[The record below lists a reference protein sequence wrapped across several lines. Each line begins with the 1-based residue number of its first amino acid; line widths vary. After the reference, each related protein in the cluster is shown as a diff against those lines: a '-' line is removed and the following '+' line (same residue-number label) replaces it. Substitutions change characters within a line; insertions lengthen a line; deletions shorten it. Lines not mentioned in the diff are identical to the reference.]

1 MAEYD
6 GEIRIKTKIDN
17 ADIQPKMAQVTT
29 ALEKSSEKV
38 EKLQGKFDSF
48 SSKIEESKEKIAE
61 FEQKLEDI
69 KNLEVPTEEYKKIST
84 ELEKA
89 QSNLES
95 AKEELQQMRDL
106 GFKDDNLQYYIK
118 QVEEAAE
125 KVHKLV
131 DAKEKMKSEKTAFID
146 QTSTD
151 AYQKIIDKLN
161 DQKQK
166 TEDLIASQ
174 SKVKEEIDA
183 EIAEQ
188 NRLKEI
194 FNSAT
199 VINQK
204 LVDLLKEEK
213 ELEAQIAD
221 MKKAGLTAGYDKY
234 DESVKKLSEVRE
246 EIKQINSEQKKVG
259 SEAKQIEKVGK
270 SAKKASDLMTTFLS
284 RFKGITLSLLVFNW
298 ITKGFNVMVA
308 AFKEGIQNM
317 AKYSD
322 NFNSKMSEMKSAI
335 NTLKASL
342 GTLAAPIVSAVVPAI
357 VSLCNW
363 LTTAI
368 NKINELIAALSG
380 KSTWTKAKKQATD
393 YAKSLDKTSGSAKK
407 AAGALAAFDDLNVL
421 QKNDSSGGSGSGV
434 SDLYEEVPASGD
446 LTKKLQPFLDY
457 LKKTKASIEKGWSD
471 TWKKLDIS
479 SQFVNIKTSAES
491 IKNTLADIFT
501 DRFVLASVDNFVQ
514 TVATSLG
521 SMAASVTSIGATIAE
536 NFVGGMAIF
545 LENNSWDI
553 KGYIQKMFD
562 VSADIVEIA
571 AEGLEAFANVFSV
584 FGDENG
590 QQITAN
596 LIQIFADA
604 FMMVTENAAK
614 FARDI
619 IDCIVTPF
627 VENQDALK
635 TALDGLLCVI
645 ADLTSTISDGVQHV
659 TEKITELYDE
669 HIHPFI
675 ENVKNGMSELIE
687 KFLEFWNT
695 YIQPILENL
704 ALMFEDTYENHLK
717 PVFDNIIEIIGIVID
732 ILNDLWTNILQPI
745 IAWIIENI
753 LPIILPIIENLNQNI
768 KDSVDFILD
777 LINFLLSGIKLVF
790 SALQI
795 LFTKDTDKVL
805 RQTEKSVKN
814 FVNSII
820 QMFENMVNR
829 VINGINSLISGFN
842 SIGFDLPDFLGGGSW
857 HPSIPTI
864 PTVSLP
870 RLANGGITT
879 GRTLAEI
886 GEAGREAV
894 LPLENNTGWMDDLA
908 AKLAS
913 KMPDYSGAKKVVL
926 AVDGKEFARIN
937 LPYLQDE
944 EIRLGIA
951 EG

>member
-1 MAEYD
+1 MRTIAQYD
-6 GEIRIKTKIDN
+6 GSIRINTKLNTDGFNSGIKSMMGSLGGITKLLGIALSTASLIKFGKEAIGLASDLAEVDN
-17 ADIQPKMAQVTT
+17 VVNKAFGNMRSEMDALADSAIKNLGMSRLMAYQTGSTFMSMGKSMIANSEDAKNMALSLTKLT
-29 ALEKSSEKV
+29 ANMASFFNVSQDLASIALKSIYTGETETLKQYGVVMTEVNLKQFAQEQGIRKSYAAMTQSEKV
-38 EKLQGKFDSF
+38 MLRYQYVMNQLSYIG
-48 SSKIEESKEKIAE
+48 
-61 FEQKLEDI
+61 
-69 KNLEVPTEEYKKIST
+69 
-84 ELEKA
+84 
-89 QSNLES
+89 
-95 AKEELQQMRDL
+95 
-106 GFKDDNLQYYIK
+106 DD
-118 QVEEAAE
+118 
-125 KVHKLV
+125 
-131 DAKEKMKSEKTAFID
+131 FID
-146 QTSTD
+146 TQDSWANQTRILS
-151 AYQKIIDKLN
+151 
-161 DQKQK
+161 
-166 TEDLIASQ
+166 
-174 SKVKEEIDA
+174 
-183 EIAEQ
+183 EQ
-188 NRLKEI
+188 W
-194 FNSAT
+194 
-199 VINQK
+199 
-204 LVDLLKEEK
+204 K
-213 ELEAQIAD
+213 ELLTILGS
-221 MKKAGLTAGYDKY
+221 GLITVLTPV
-234 DESVKKLSEVRE
+234 VKGL
-246 EIKQINSEQKKVG
+246 
-259 SEAKQIEKVGK
+259 
-270 SAKKASDLMTTFLS
+270 
-284 RFKGITLSLLVFNW
+284 
-298 ITKGFNVMVA
+298 
-308 AFKEGIQNM
+308 NM
-317 AKYSD
+317 
-322 NFNSKMSEMKSAI
+322 
-335 NTLKASL
+335 
-342 GTLAAPIVSAVVPAI
+342 IVSALINVGNTISNILSSVFGIQMQQMSA
-357 VSLCNW
+357 
-363 LTTAI
+363 TA
-368 NKINELIAALSG
+368 AAAENVAGGYADAADSMG
-380 KSTWTKAKKQATD
+380 D
-393 YAKSLDKTSGSAKK
+393 YADATKK
-407 AAGALAAFDDLNVL
+407 AAKAAKGALAPFDDLNVL
-421 QKNDSSGGSGSGV
+421 QKDTSSGSGSG
-434 SDLYEEVPASGD
+434 SGGSSGMQIQPVD
-446 LTKKLQPFLDY
+446 PSAQTSAIDQIQNKYKKFFDY
-457 LKKTKASIEKGWSD
+457 INKLKDNFVKGFQSSWN
-471 TWKKLDIS
+471 KLDVS
-479 SQFVNIKTSAES
+479 SQFENIRKSAES
-491 IKNTLADIFT
+491 IKNTLTDIFT

-562 VSADIVEIA
+562 VSADIVELA

-635 TALDGLLCVI
+635 TALDGFLYVI

-908 AKLAS
+908 SKLAS
-913 KMPDYSGAKKVVL
+913 KMPDYSGAKTVVL

>member
-1 MAEYD
+1 MRTIAQYD
-6 GEIRIKTKIDN
+6 GSIRINTKLNTDGFNSGIKSMMGSLGGITKLLGIALSTASLIKFGKEAIGLASDLAEVDN
-17 ADIQPKMAQVTT
+17 VVNKAFGNMRSEMDALADSAIKNLGMSRLMAYQTGSTFMSMGKSMIANSEDAKNMALSLTKLT
-29 ALEKSSEKV
+29 ANMASFFNVSQDLASIALKSIYTGETETLKQYGVVMTEVNLKQFAQEQGIRKSYAAMTQSEKV
-38 EKLQGKFDSF
+38 MLRYQYVMNQLSYIG
-48 SSKIEESKEKIAE
+48 
-61 FEQKLEDI
+61 
-69 KNLEVPTEEYKKIST
+69 
-84 ELEKA
+84 
-89 QSNLES
+89 
-95 AKEELQQMRDL
+95 
-106 GFKDDNLQYYIK
+106 DD
-118 QVEEAAE
+118 
-125 KVHKLV
+125 
-131 DAKEKMKSEKTAFID
+131 FID
-146 QTSTD
+146 TQDSWANQTRILS
-151 AYQKIIDKLN
+151 
-161 DQKQK
+161 
-166 TEDLIASQ
+166 
-174 SKVKEEIDA
+174 
-183 EIAEQ
+183 EQ
-188 NRLKEI
+188 W
-194 FNSAT
+194 
-199 VINQK
+199 
-204 LVDLLKEEK
+204 K
-213 ELEAQIAD
+213 ELLTILGS
-221 MKKAGLTAGYDKY
+221 GLITVLTPV
-234 DESVKKLSEVRE
+234 VKGL
-246 EIKQINSEQKKVG
+246 
-259 SEAKQIEKVGK
+259 
-270 SAKKASDLMTTFLS
+270 
-284 RFKGITLSLLVFNW
+284 
-298 ITKGFNVMVA
+298 
-308 AFKEGIQNM
+308 NM
-317 AKYSD
+317 
-322 NFNSKMSEMKSAI
+322 
-335 NTLKASL
+335 
-342 GTLAAPIVSAVVPAI
+342 IVSALINVGNTISNILSSVFGIQMQQMSA
-357 VSLCNW
+357 
-363 LTTAI
+363 TA
-368 NKINELIAALSG
+368 AAAENVAGGYADAADSMG
-380 KSTWTKAKKQATD
+380 D
-393 YAKSLDKTSGSAKK
+393 YADATKK
-407 AAGALAAFDDLNVL
+407 AAKAAKGALAPFDDLSVL
-421 QKNDSSGGSGSGV
+421 QKDTSSGSGSCSGGSSGMQIQPV
-434 SDLYEEVPASGD
+434 DPSSQTSAIDHIQNKY
-446 LTKKLQPFLDY
+446 KKFFDY
-457 LKKTKASIEKGWSD
+457 INKLKDNFVKGFQSSWN
-471 TWKKLDIS
+471 KLDVS
-479 SQFVNIKTSAES
+479 SQFENIRKSAES

-562 VSADIVEIA
+562 VSADIVELA
-571 AEGLEAFANVFSV
+571 AEGLETFANVFSV

-717 PVFDNIIEIIGIVID
+717 PVFDNILEIIGIVID

-913 KMPDYSGAKKVVL
+913 KMPDYSGAKTVVL

>member
-1 MAEYD
+1 MRTIAQYD
-6 GEIRIKTKIDN
+6 GSIRINTKLNTDGFNSGIKSMMGSLGGITKLLGIALSTASLIKFGKEAIGLASDLAEVDN
-17 ADIQPKMAQVTT
+17 VVNKAFGNMRSEMDALADSAIKNLGMSRLMAYQTGSTFMSMGKSMIANSEDAKNMALSLTKLT
-29 ALEKSSEKV
+29 ANMASFFNVSQDLASIALKSIYTGETETLKQYGVVMTEVNLKQFAQEQGIRKSYAAMTQSEKV
-38 EKLQGKFDSF
+38 MLRYQYVMNQLSYIG
-48 SSKIEESKEKIAE
+48 
-61 FEQKLEDI
+61 
-69 KNLEVPTEEYKKIST
+69 
-84 ELEKA
+84 
-89 QSNLES
+89 
-95 AKEELQQMRDL
+95 
-106 GFKDDNLQYYIK
+106 DD
-118 QVEEAAE
+118 
-125 KVHKLV
+125 
-131 DAKEKMKSEKTAFID
+131 FID
-146 QTSTD
+146 TQDSWANQTRILS
-151 AYQKIIDKLN
+151 
-161 DQKQK
+161 
-166 TEDLIASQ
+166 
-174 SKVKEEIDA
+174 
-183 EIAEQ
+183 EQ
-188 NRLKEI
+188 W
-194 FNSAT
+194 
-199 VINQK
+199 
-204 LVDLLKEEK
+204 K
-213 ELEAQIAD
+213 ELLTILGS
-221 MKKAGLTAGYDKY
+221 GLITVLTPV
-234 DESVKKLSEVRE
+234 VKGL
-246 EIKQINSEQKKVG
+246 
-259 SEAKQIEKVGK
+259 
-270 SAKKASDLMTTFLS
+270 
-284 RFKGITLSLLVFNW
+284 
-298 ITKGFNVMVA
+298 
-308 AFKEGIQNM
+308 NM
-317 AKYSD
+317 
-322 NFNSKMSEMKSAI
+322 
-335 NTLKASL
+335 
-342 GTLAAPIVSAVVPAI
+342 IVSALINVGNTISNILSSVFGIQMQQMSA
-357 VSLCNW
+357 
-363 LTTAI
+363 TA
-368 NKINELIAALSG
+368 AAAENVAGGYADAADSMG
-380 KSTWTKAKKQATD
+380 DYVDAT
-393 YAKSLDKTSGSAKK
+393 KK
-407 AAGALAAFDDLNVL
+407 AAKAAKGALAPFDDLSVL
-421 QKNDSSGGSGSGV
+421 QKNTSSGSGSG
-434 SDLYEEVPASGD
+434 SGGSSGMQIQPVD
-446 LTKKLQPFLDY
+446 PSSQTSAIDQIQNKYKKFFDY
-457 LKKTKASIEKGWSD
+457 INKLKDNFVKGFQSSWN
-471 TWKKLDIS
+471 KLDVS
-479 SQFVNIKTSAES
+479 SQFENIRKSAES
-491 IKNTLADIFT
+491 IKNTLTDIFT

-514 TVATSLG
+514 TMATSLG

-536 NFVGGMAIF
+536 NVVSGMAIF

-562 VSADIVEIA
+562 VSADIVELA

-908 AKLAS
+908 SKLAS
-913 KMPDYSGAKKVVL
+913 KMPDYSGAKTVVL

>member
-1 MAEYD
+1 MMGSLGGITKLLGIALSTASLIKFGKEAIGLASDLAEVDNVVNKAFGNMRSEMDALADSAIKNLGMSRLMAYQTGSTFMSMGKSMIANSEDAKNMALSLTKLTANMASFFNVSQDLASIALKSIYT
-6 GEIRIKTKIDN
+6 GETETLKQYGVVMTEVNLKQFAQEQGIR
-17 ADIQPKMAQVTT
+17 
-29 ALEKSSEKV
+29 KSYAAMTQSEKV
-38 EKLQGKFDSF
+38 MLRYQYVMNQLSYIG
-48 SSKIEESKEKIAE
+48 
-61 FEQKLEDI
+61 
-69 KNLEVPTEEYKKIST
+69 
-84 ELEKA
+84 
-89 QSNLES
+89 
-95 AKEELQQMRDL
+95 
-106 GFKDDNLQYYIK
+106 DD
-118 QVEEAAE
+118 
-125 KVHKLV
+125 
-131 DAKEKMKSEKTAFID
+131 FID
-146 QTSTD
+146 TQDSWANQTRILS
-151 AYQKIIDKLN
+151 
-161 DQKQK
+161 
-166 TEDLIASQ
+166 
-174 SKVKEEIDA
+174 
-183 EIAEQ
+183 EQ
-188 NRLKEI
+188 W
-194 FNSAT
+194 
-199 VINQK
+199 
-204 LVDLLKEEK
+204 K
-213 ELEAQIAD
+213 ELLTILGS
-221 MKKAGLTAGYDKY
+221 GLITVLTPV
-234 DESVKKLSEVRE
+234 VKGL
-246 EIKQINSEQKKVG
+246 
-259 SEAKQIEKVGK
+259 
-270 SAKKASDLMTTFLS
+270 
-284 RFKGITLSLLVFNW
+284 
-298 ITKGFNVMVA
+298 
-308 AFKEGIQNM
+308 NM
-317 AKYSD
+317 
-322 NFNSKMSEMKSAI
+322 
-335 NTLKASL
+335 
-342 GTLAAPIVSAVVPAI
+342 IVSALINVGNTISNILSSVFGIQMQQMSA
-357 VSLCNW
+357 
-363 LTTAI
+363 TA
-368 NKINELIAALSG
+368 AAAENVAGGYADAADSMG
-380 KSTWTKAKKQATD
+380 D
-393 YAKSLDKTSGSAKK
+393 YADATKK
-407 AAGALAAFDDLNVL
+407 AAKAAKGALAPFDDLNVL
-421 QKNDSSGGSGSGV
+421 QKDTSSGSGSG
-434 SDLYEEVPASGD
+434 SGGSSGMQIQPVD
-446 LTKKLQPFLDY
+446 PSAQTSAIDQIQNKYKKFFDY
-457 LKKTKASIEKGWSD
+457 INKLKDNFVKGFQSSWN
-471 TWKKLDIS
+471 KLDVS
-479 SQFVNIKTSAES
+479 SQFENIRKSAES
-491 IKNTLADIFT
+491 IKNTLTDIFT

-562 VSADIVEIA
+562 VSADIVELA

-635 TALDGLLCVI
+635 TALDGFLYVI

-908 AKLAS
+908 SKLAS
-913 KMPDYSGAKKVVL
+913 KMPDYSGAKTVVL

>member
-1 MAEYD
+1 MSMGKSMIANSEDAKNMALSLTKLTANMASFFNVSQDLASIALKSIYT
-6 GEIRIKTKIDN
+6 GETETLKQYGVVMTEVNLKQFAQEQGIR
-17 ADIQPKMAQVTT
+17 
-29 ALEKSSEKV
+29 KSYAAMTQSEKV
-38 EKLQGKFDSF
+38 MLRYQYVMNQLSYIG
-48 SSKIEESKEKIAE
+48 
-61 FEQKLEDI
+61 
-69 KNLEVPTEEYKKIST
+69 
-84 ELEKA
+84 
-89 QSNLES
+89 
-95 AKEELQQMRDL
+95 
-106 GFKDDNLQYYIK
+106 DD
-118 QVEEAAE
+118 
-125 KVHKLV
+125 
-131 DAKEKMKSEKTAFID
+131 FID
-146 QTSTD
+146 TQDSWANQTRILS
-151 AYQKIIDKLN
+151 
-161 DQKQK
+161 
-166 TEDLIASQ
+166 
-174 SKVKEEIDA
+174 
-183 EIAEQ
+183 EQ
-188 NRLKEI
+188 W
-194 FNSAT
+194 
-199 VINQK
+199 
-204 LVDLLKEEK
+204 K
-213 ELEAQIAD
+213 ELLTILGS
-221 MKKAGLTAGYDKY
+221 GLITVLTPV
-234 DESVKKLSEVRE
+234 VKGL
-246 EIKQINSEQKKVG
+246 
-259 SEAKQIEKVGK
+259 
-270 SAKKASDLMTTFLS
+270 
-284 RFKGITLSLLVFNW
+284 
-298 ITKGFNVMVA
+298 
-308 AFKEGIQNM
+308 NM
-317 AKYSD
+317 
-322 NFNSKMSEMKSAI
+322 
-335 NTLKASL
+335 
-342 GTLAAPIVSAVVPAI
+342 IVSALINVGNTISNILSSVFGIQMQQMSA
-357 VSLCNW
+357 
-363 LTTAI
+363 TA
-368 NKINELIAALSG
+368 AAAENVAGGYADAADSMG
-380 KSTWTKAKKQATD
+380 D
-393 YAKSLDKTSGSAKK
+393 YADATKK
-407 AAGALAAFDDLNVL
+407 AAKAAKGALAPFDDLSVL
-421 QKNDSSGGSGSGV
+421 QKDTSSGSGSCSGGSSGMQIQPV
-434 SDLYEEVPASGD
+434 DPSSQTSAIDQIQNKY
-446 LTKKLQPFLDY
+446 KKFFDY
-457 LKKTKASIEKGWSD
+457 INKLKDNFVKGFQSSWN
-471 TWKKLDIS
+471 KLDVS
-479 SQFVNIKTSAES
+479 SQFENIRKSAES

-562 VSADIVEIA
+562 VSADIVELA
-571 AEGLEAFANVFSV
+571 AEGLETFANVFSV

-717 PVFDNIIEIIGIVID
+717 PVFDNILEIIGIVID

-913 KMPDYSGAKKVVL
+913 KMPDYSGAKTVVL

>member
-1 MAEYD
+1 MMGSLGGITKLLGIALSTASLIKFGKEAIGLASDLAEVDNVVNKAFGNMRSEMDALADSAIKNLGMSRLMAYQTGSTFMSMGKSMIANSEDAKNMALSLTKLTANMASFFNVSQDLASIALKSIYT
-6 GEIRIKTKIDN
+6 GETETLKQYGVVMTEVNLKQFAQEQGIR
-17 ADIQPKMAQVTT
+17 
-29 ALEKSSEKV
+29 KSYAAMTQSEKV
-38 EKLQGKFDSF
+38 MLRYQYVMNQLSYIG
-48 SSKIEESKEKIAE
+48 
-61 FEQKLEDI
+61 
-69 KNLEVPTEEYKKIST
+69 
-84 ELEKA
+84 
-89 QSNLES
+89 
-95 AKEELQQMRDL
+95 
-106 GFKDDNLQYYIK
+106 DD
-118 QVEEAAE
+118 
-125 KVHKLV
+125 
-131 DAKEKMKSEKTAFID
+131 FID
-146 QTSTD
+146 TQDSWANQTRILS
-151 AYQKIIDKLN
+151 
-161 DQKQK
+161 
-166 TEDLIASQ
+166 
-174 SKVKEEIDA
+174 
-183 EIAEQ
+183 EQ
-188 NRLKEI
+188 W
-194 FNSAT
+194 
-199 VINQK
+199 
-204 LVDLLKEEK
+204 K
-213 ELEAQIAD
+213 ELLTILGS
-221 MKKAGLTAGYDKY
+221 GLITVLTPV
-234 DESVKKLSEVRE
+234 VKGL
-246 EIKQINSEQKKVG
+246 
-259 SEAKQIEKVGK
+259 
-270 SAKKASDLMTTFLS
+270 
-284 RFKGITLSLLVFNW
+284 
-298 ITKGFNVMVA
+298 
-308 AFKEGIQNM
+308 NM
-317 AKYSD
+317 
-322 NFNSKMSEMKSAI
+322 
-335 NTLKASL
+335 
-342 GTLAAPIVSAVVPAI
+342 IVSALINVGNTISNILSSVFGIQMQQMSA
-357 VSLCNW
+357 
-363 LTTAI
+363 TA
-368 NKINELIAALSG
+368 AAAENVAGGYADAADSMG
-380 KSTWTKAKKQATD
+380 DYVDAT
-393 YAKSLDKTSGSAKK
+393 KK
-407 AAGALAAFDDLNVL
+407 AAKAAKGALAPFDDLSVL
-421 QKNDSSGGSGSGV
+421 QKNTSSGSGSG
-434 SDLYEEVPASGD
+434 SGGSSGMQIQPVD
-446 LTKKLQPFLDY
+446 PSSQTSAIDQIQNKYKKFFDY
-457 LKKTKASIEKGWSD
+457 INKLKDNFVKGFQSSWN
-471 TWKKLDIS
+471 KLDVS
-479 SQFVNIKTSAES
+479 SQFENIRKSAES
-491 IKNTLADIFT
+491 IKNTLTDIFT

-536 NFVGGMAIF
+536 NVVSGMAIF

-562 VSADIVEIA
+562 VSADIVELA

-604 FMMVTENAAK
+604 FMMVTENAAR

-790 SALQI
+790 LALQI

-857 HPSIPTI
+857 HPSIPAI

-908 AKLAS
+908 SKLAS
-913 KMPDYSGAKKVVL
+913 KMPDYSGAKTVVL

-937 LPYLQDE
+937 LPYLQDV

>member
-6 GEIRIKTKIDN
+6 GEIRIKTLIEN
-17 ADIQPKMAQVTT
+17 GEA
-29 ALEKSSEKV
+29 
-38 EKLQGKFDSF
+38 
-48 SSKIEESKEKIAE
+48 SSKLMQMESQ
-61 FEQKLEDI
+61 FQKLARESDKFSKTLKDLASQKI
-69 KNLEVPTEEYKKIST
+69 PTEEYKAVQMQIEKDTASLDKLLARMDKFLETGGSGKST
-84 ELEKA
+84 TFKKM
-89 QSNLES
+89 QYDV
-95 AKEELQQMRDL
+95 EELT
-106 GFKDDNLQYYIK
+106 NSIK
-118 QVEEAAE
+118 YAKGELAAME
-125 KVHKLV
+125 
-131 DAKEKMKSEKTAFID
+131 SSGTAFID
-146 QTSTD
+146 PTTTEEYS
-151 AYQKIIDKLN
+151 KVSEKLF
-161 DQKQK
+161 DV
-166 TEDLIASQ
+166 Q
-174 SKVKEEIDA
+174 SKQEV
-183 EIAEQ
+183 
-188 NRLKEI
+188 L
-194 FNSAT
+194 
-199 VINQK
+199 NQK
-204 LVDLLKEEK
+204 MRETVVNEK
-213 ELEAQIAD
+213 SIG
-221 MKKAGLTAGYDKY
+221 AG
-234 DESVKKLSEVRE
+234 
-246 EIKQINSEQKKVG
+246 
-259 SEAKQIEKVGK
+259 AKDIEKVGK
-270 SAKKASDLMTTFLS
+270 SAKKSSGLISDMTKRIKQTVVSFAI
-284 RFKGITLSLLVFNW
+284 FGA
-298 ITKGFNVMVA
+298 VMKVSQTISK
-308 AFKEGIQNM
+308 AFTEGIQNM
-317 AKYSD
+317 AKYSSE
-322 NFNSKMSEMKSAI
+322 FNGKMSEMASASA
-335 NTLKASL
+335 TLKNSIGAL
-342 GTLAAPIVSAVVPAI
+342 TAPIISALTPAI
-357 VSLCNW
+357 VTLCTW
-363 LTTAI
+363 LTNAI
-368 NKINELIAALSG
+368 NAMNRFIAAISG
-380 KSTWTKAKKQATD
+380 KSTWTKAKKQQVD
-393 YAKSLDKTSGSAKK
+393 YAASLDKTAGSAKK

-421 QKNDSSGGSGSGV
+421 QKNDSGSGSGGSGSGG
-434 SDLYEEVPASGD
+434 SDLYEEVPTSSD
-446 LTKKLQPFLDY
+446 LTKKLQPFLDF

-479 SQFVNIKTSAES
+479 SQLVNIKASAES

-501 DRFVLASVDNFVQ
+501 DPFVLASVDNFVQ
-514 TVATSLG
+514 TVAYSLG

-562 VSADIVEIA
+562 VSADIA
-571 AEGLEAFANVFSV
+571 ALAADGLEAFANVFSV

-614 FARDI
+614 FARDV

-635 TALDGLLCVI
+635 DALDGVLGVI
-645 ADLTSTISDGVQHV
+645 ADLTTTISDGVQHV

-669 HIHPFI
+669 HIYPFI

-745 IAWIIENI
+745 IAWIIENV
-753 LPIILPIIENLNQNI
+753 LPVILPIIENLSQNI

-777 LINFLLSGIKLVF
+777 LINFLLAGVKLVF
-790 SALQI
+790 AAIHAL
-795 LFTKDTDKVL
+795 LTKDTDKAL
-805 RQTEKSVKN
+805 RQTEKSVKD
-814 FVNSII
+814 FVNSVI
-820 QMFENMVNR
+820 QLFESMVNH
-829 VINGINSLISGFN
+829 VVNGLNSLISGFN

-864 PTVSLP
+864 PTVNLP
-870 RLANGGITT
+870 RLANGGVTT
-879 GRTLAEI
+879 GMTLAEI
-886 GEAGREAV
+886 GEAGKEAI

-908 AKLAS
+908 SKLAS
-913 KMPDYSGAKKVVL
+913 KMPDYSGAKTVVL

>member
-1 MAEYD
+1 MRTIAQYD
-6 GEIRIKTKIDN
+6 GSIRINTKLNTDGFNSGIKSMMGSLGGITKLLGIALSTASLIKFGKEAIGLASDLAEVDN
-17 ADIQPKMAQVTT
+17 VVNKAFGNMRSEMDALADSAIKNLGMSRLMAYQTGSTFMSMGKSMIANSEDAKNMALSLTKLT
-29 ALEKSSEKV
+29 ANMASFFNVSQDLASIALKSIYTGETETLKQYGVVMTEVNLKQFAQEQGIRKSYAAMTQSEKV
-38 EKLQGKFDSF
+38 MLRYQYVMNQLSYIG
-48 SSKIEESKEKIAE
+48 
-61 FEQKLEDI
+61 
-69 KNLEVPTEEYKKIST
+69 
-84 ELEKA
+84 
-89 QSNLES
+89 
-95 AKEELQQMRDL
+95 
-106 GFKDDNLQYYIK
+106 DD
-118 QVEEAAE
+118 
-125 KVHKLV
+125 
-131 DAKEKMKSEKTAFID
+131 FID
-146 QTSTD
+146 TQDSWANQTRILS
-151 AYQKIIDKLN
+151 
-161 DQKQK
+161 
-166 TEDLIASQ
+166 
-174 SKVKEEIDA
+174 
-183 EIAEQ
+183 EQ
-188 NRLKEI
+188 W
-194 FNSAT
+194 
-199 VINQK
+199 
-204 LVDLLKEEK
+204 K
-213 ELEAQIAD
+213 ELLTILGS
-221 MKKAGLTAGYDKY
+221 GLITVLTPV
-234 DESVKKLSEVRE
+234 VKGL
-246 EIKQINSEQKKVG
+246 
-259 SEAKQIEKVGK
+259 
-270 SAKKASDLMTTFLS
+270 
-284 RFKGITLSLLVFNW
+284 
-298 ITKGFNVMVA
+298 
-308 AFKEGIQNM
+308 NM
-317 AKYSD
+317 
-322 NFNSKMSEMKSAI
+322 
-335 NTLKASL
+335 
-342 GTLAAPIVSAVVPAI
+342 IVSALINVGNTISNILSSVFGIQMQQMSA
-357 VSLCNW
+357 
-363 LTTAI
+363 TA
-368 NKINELIAALSG
+368 AAAENVAGGYADAADSMG
-380 KSTWTKAKKQATD
+380 DYVDAT
-393 YAKSLDKTSGSAKK
+393 KK
-407 AAGALAAFDDLNVL
+407 AAKAAKGALAPFDDLSVL
-421 QKNDSSGGSGSGV
+421 QKNTSSGSGSG
-434 SDLYEEVPASGD
+434 SGGSSGMQIQPVD
-446 LTKKLQPFLDY
+446 PSSQTSAIDQIQNKYKKFFDY
-457 LKKTKASIEKGWSD
+457 INKLKDNFVKGFQSSWN
-471 TWKKLDIS
+471 KLDVS
-479 SQFVNIKTSAES
+479 SQFENIRKSAES
-491 IKNTLADIFT
+491 IKNTLTDIFT

-536 NFVGGMAIF
+536 NVVSGMAIF

-562 VSADIVEIA
+562 VSADIVELA

-857 HPSIPTI
+857 HPSIPAI

-908 AKLAS
+908 SKLAS
-913 KMPDYSGAKKVVL
+913 KMPDYSGAKTVVL

>member
-1 MAEYD
+1 MRTIAQYD
-6 GEIRIKTKIDN
+6 GSIRINTKLNTDGFNSGIKSMMGSLGGITKLLGIALSTASLIKFGKEAIGLASDLAEVDN
-17 ADIQPKMAQVTT
+17 VVNKAFGNMRSEMDALADSAIKNLGMSRLMAYQTGSTFMSMGKSMIANSEDAKNMALSLTKLT
-29 ALEKSSEKV
+29 ANMASFFNVSQDLASIALKSIYTGETETLKQYGVVMTEVNLKQFAQEQGIRKSYAAMTQSEKV
-38 EKLQGKFDSF
+38 MLRYQYVMNQLSYIG
-48 SSKIEESKEKIAE
+48 
-61 FEQKLEDI
+61 
-69 KNLEVPTEEYKKIST
+69 
-84 ELEKA
+84 
-89 QSNLES
+89 
-95 AKEELQQMRDL
+95 
-106 GFKDDNLQYYIK
+106 DD
-118 QVEEAAE
+118 
-125 KVHKLV
+125 
-131 DAKEKMKSEKTAFID
+131 FID
-146 QTSTD
+146 TQDSWANQTRILS
-151 AYQKIIDKLN
+151 
-161 DQKQK
+161 
-166 TEDLIASQ
+166 
-174 SKVKEEIDA
+174 
-183 EIAEQ
+183 EQ
-188 NRLKEI
+188 W
-194 FNSAT
+194 
-199 VINQK
+199 
-204 LVDLLKEEK
+204 K
-213 ELEAQIAD
+213 ELLTILGS
-221 MKKAGLTAGYDKY
+221 GLITVLTPV
-234 DESVKKLSEVRE
+234 VKGL
-246 EIKQINSEQKKVG
+246 
-259 SEAKQIEKVGK
+259 
-270 SAKKASDLMTTFLS
+270 
-284 RFKGITLSLLVFNW
+284 
-298 ITKGFNVMVA
+298 
-308 AFKEGIQNM
+308 NM
-317 AKYSD
+317 
-322 NFNSKMSEMKSAI
+322 
-335 NTLKASL
+335 
-342 GTLAAPIVSAVVPAI
+342 IVSALINVGNTISNILSSVFGIQMQQMSA
-357 VSLCNW
+357 
-363 LTTAI
+363 TA
-368 NKINELIAALSG
+368 AAAENVAGGYADAADSMG
-380 KSTWTKAKKQATD
+380 DYVDAT
-393 YAKSLDKTSGSAKK
+393 KK
-407 AAGALAAFDDLNVL
+407 AAKAAKGALAPFDDLSVL
-421 QKNDSSGGSGSGV
+421 QKNTSSGSGSG
-434 SDLYEEVPASGD
+434 SGGSSGMQIQLVD
-446 LTKKLQPFLDY
+446 PSSQTSAIDQIQNKYKKFFDY
-457 LKKTKASIEKGWSD
+457 INKLKDNFVKGFQSSWN
-471 TWKKLDIS
+471 KLDVS
-479 SQFVNIKTSAES
+479 SQFENIRKSAES
-491 IKNTLADIFT
+491 IKNTLTDIFT

-536 NFVGGMAIF
+536 NVVSGMAIF

-562 VSADIVEIA
+562 VSADIVELA

-908 AKLAS
+908 SKLAS
-913 KMPDYSGAKKVVL
+913 KMPDYSGAKTVVL